1 MAFGEAAL
9 VLVCTTSS
17 GSFLTPFM
25 WNLFLISLCT
35 LYAVKTRNLPEN
47 FNEAKFIGFTMYCTL
62 VVWIAFIV
70 LHMGTVN
77 KALTMSFSFSLSAS
91 IPLILLFFPK
101 LYIILLHPEK
111 NVRSSYTTTK
121 LIRCHFGNSQGAYD
135 SKHLSSKTTRTSV
148 QSASVRSSTKSS
160 SLAGGGGVTRTA
172 SVHVPV
178 TNIKGPIQV
187 DNSTQTDMGKKKPVD
202 EDVAQLVEAC
212 RRYTVNSSRSSTKS
226 SSLAGGGGVT
236 RTASVHVP

>member
-1 MAFGEAAL
+1 
-9 VLVCTTSS
+9 
-17 GSFLTPFM
+17 
-25 WNLFLISLCT
+25 
-35 LYAVKTRNLPEN
+35 
-47 FNEAKFIGFTMYCTL
+47 
-62 VVWIAFIV
+62 
-70 LHMGTVN
+70 MGTTN

-111 NVRSSYTTTK
+111 NVRASYTTTK

-160 SLAGGGGVTRTA
+160 SLAGGAAGGGVTRTA

-178 TNIKGPIQV
+178 AATKSGIQV
-187 DNSTQTDMGKKKPVD
+187 DSSTQTDMGKKKPVD

-212 RRYTVNSSRSSTKS
+212 RRYQDEKFCATAANLLLEEQEDEVGALLADSIENSVRTVLSTV
-226 SSLAGGGGVT
+226 AGGV
-236 RTASVHVP
+236 RP

>member
-1 MAFGEAAL
+1 
-9 VLVCTTSS
+9 
-17 GSFLTPFM
+17 
-25 WNLFLISLCT
+25 
-35 LYAVKTRNLPEN
+35 
-47 FNEAKFIGFTMYCTL
+47 
-62 VVWIAFIV
+62 
-70 LHMGTVN
+70 MGTVN

-121 LIRCHFGNSQGAYD
+121 LI
-135 SKHLSSKTTRTSV
+135 
-148 QSASVRSSTKSS
+148 RSSTKSS

-212 RRYTVNSSRSSTKS
+212 RRYTV
-226 SSLAGGGGVT
+226 SL
-236 RTASVHVP
+236 